1 MAIGEDQS
9 YDAAFL
15 IYSYK
20 LPCILSGMRTLVVVL
35 ILIGST
41 AVCAQNSPSLKET
54 FEWMHSAFPES
65 RSASESRL
73 NETRELNFVDGKN
86 GASPSCTITIVEH
99 WKADDKPVTKDT
111 TIDLSLIDPDS
122 IKAYVDD
129 VLDKNSGELTMVATD
144 DKKIIIERIENRE
157 NDKPS
162 LSERIF
168 ISFIVPDYAARFAK
182 AFKNAVVL
190 CGGKRSTF

>member
-1 MAIGEDQS
+1 
-9 YDAAFL
+9 
-15 IYSYK
+15 
-20 LPCILSGMRTLVVVL
+20 
-35 ILIGST
+35 
-41 AVCAQNSPSLKET
+41 
-54 FEWMHSAFPES
+54 MHSAFPES
-65 RSASESRL
+65 PSATDTRF
-73 NETRELNFVDGKN
+73 NQTRELNFEDGKN

-99 WKADDKPVTKDT
+99 WKVDDKSVTKDT
-111 TIDLSLIDPDS
+111 TIDLSLIDPES

-144 DKKIIIERIENRE
+144 DKKTIIAKIENKE

-182 AFKNAVVL
+182 AFKNAAVL